1 MSDEQTSSLT
11 VAKLKALCIL
21 NDLPTSGKKSILV
34 KRLLEAGLSNKEVG
48 LTSKK
53 KVPPIPKPKQDKKPK
68 LEPEEEIVI
77 SMEDEDTITPSK
89 KEVIEDEN
97 ILDAEILDAEI
108 IDAEILD
115 EKTAT
120 SVKKLRS
127 KVTKKQVREGPSTLI
142 DLIRKPQ
149 VAAVLLTLVIIGAGG
164 YYYLDN
170 QLDSFT
176 ADQLRY
182 GDSMEYRI
190 AGDENGLA
198 TFLATEGFVELVMD
212 QLETDDDICKISIDF
227 GGSGSLSIT
236 NGGTSELVNEGGST
250 DRLGAVRIVGGMGAE
265 WLAVETVNTN
275 SLNPFRVHRHLSV
288 GSMCEFGAITG
299 SGTADLTS
307 TKYTELRNQDTK
319 ATELN
324 WGIDLPSPIGKYQ
337 GTTMSYGV
345 GGLLGGLETLAPG
358 LALMMQPVEIQHL
371 FANDLIDKGA
381 TGSNLGWDWR
391 VIGIDE
397 YAGSPAWKIVAT
409 HHKIESYCLGSAT
422 MNLWVE
428 EGNPWAAKQ
437 TVDVLISEEQTGQS
451 GCSPESQLLNDY
463 VLPEG
468 ELELHHTFSKIS
480 LTRGQK
486 QLDLGL
492 TYASKPQA
500 NQLGPLNSELEVWG
514 EYELHMPDDSMLRQ
528 HSFEDAIMCF
538 DIWPNT
544 IAPSASQALEEGGY
558 IWRGMTKQISSSVDQ
573 WNLNWVNSAGES
585 GWVLFNLTGT
595 PNEENCQFDSKGR
608 DNETT
613 SHNRGS
619 IPNTYNITTLEL
631 WFSDTTRYDV
641 LFGPER
647 FFTTSGDY
655 QDDVQVGYLIIVP
668 ENDIGSILS
677 QIGDGGYG
685 AVTLDLSRTW
695 DEDILDID
703 DIDGDGD
710 KDEVLYTEHNQLNLI
725 ADAAEGR
732 LIDWSLITNPV

>member
-21 NDLPTSGKKSILV
+21 NDLPTSGKKSNLV
-34 KRLLEAGLSNKEVG
+34 KRLLESGLSNKEIG
-48 LTSKK
+48 LPSQVKPQPTSKPK
-53 KVPPIPKPKQDKKPK
+53 KEKKPE
-68 LEPEEEIVI
+68 LEPDDEIVL
-77 SMEDEDTITPSK
+77 SMEDEDTMTPPK
-89 KEVIEDEN
+89 QETIEDDEDHHDEEK
-97 ILDAEILDAEI
+97 ILDAEILDAE
-108 IDAEILD
+108 LFD
-115 EKTAT
+115 EEPAVI
-120 SVKKLRS
+120 VKKKKP
-127 KVTKKQVREGPSTLI
+127 KVTKQQVREGPATLI

-176 ADQLRY
+176 AEQLRY
-182 GDSMEYRI
+182 GDSMQYQI
-190 AGDENGLA
+190 TGDENGLG

-212 QLETDDDICKISIDF
+212 QLETDDEICKISIDF

-288 GSMCEFGAITG
+288 GSICEFGAITG

-397 YAGSPAWKIVAT
+397 VGGEPAWKIVAT
-409 HHKIESYCLGSAT
+409 HHDIEAYCLGSAT

-428 EGNPWAAKQ
+428 DGNPWAAKQ
-437 TVDVLISEEQTGQS
+437 TVDVLISENQADKS
-451 GCSPESQLLNDY
+451 GCSPTSQLLNDY

-468 ELELHHTFSKIS
+468 ELELHHTFSKTS

-500 NQLGPLNSELEVWG
+500 NQLGPSSSELESWG
-514 EYELHMPDDSMLRQ
+514 EYDLHMPDDSTLRQ
-528 HSFEDAIMCF
+528 HSFEDALACF
-538 DIWPNT
+538 DHWPST
-544 IAPSASQALEEGGY
+544 IAPGASRALEENGY
-558 IWRGMTKQISSSVDQ
+558 IWRGTTKQISSSTSQ
-573 WNLNWVNSAGES
+573 WNLSWVASDEQA
-585 GWVLFNLTGT
+585 GWVQFNLTGT
-595 PNEENCQFDSKGR
+595 PNAENCQYDKRGGLDSTSYNR
-608 DNETT
+608 D
-613 SHNRGS
+613 S
-619 IPNTYNITTLEL
+619 IPNTLNITKLESR
-631 WFSDTTRYDV
+631 FSDSSRYDV
-641 LFGPER
+641 LFGADR
-647 FFTTSGDY
+647 FFTTSGTY
-655 QDDVQVGYLIIVP
+655 QDEVQVGYLIAVP
-668 ENDIGSILS
+668 GNDIGSLLS
-677 QIGDGGYG
+677 QIGDGGDG

-695 DEDILDID
+695 DEN
-703 DIDGDGD
+703 GD
-710 KDEVLYTEHNQLNLI
+710 HNQLNLI

-732 LIDWSLITNPV
+732 LIGWSLISNPV

>member
-21 NDLPTSGKKSILV
+21 NDLPTSGKKSIIV

-48 LTSKK
+48 LPSKK
-53 KVPPIPKPKQDKKPK
+53 KVPPIPKLKKDKKPK
-68 LEPEEEIVI
+68 LKPKEEIVL
-77 SMEDEDTITPSK
+77 SMEDEDTMTPSK
-89 KEVIEDEN
+89 QKVIEAES

-108 IDAEILD
+108 LD
-115 EKTAT
+115 EEPAT
-120 SVKKLRS
+120 IAKKVKS
-127 KVTKKQVREGPSTLI
+127 KVTKKQVREGPATLMDI
-142 DLIRKPQ
+142 IRKPQ

-164 YYYLDN
+164 YYYFDN

-182 GDSMEYRI
+182 GDSMQYRI
-190 AGDENGLA
+190 TGDENGLA

-212 QLETDDDICKISIDF
+212 QLETDDDICKISIDS

-288 GSMCEFGAITG
+288 GNICEFGAITG
-299 SGTADLTS
+299 SGTADLSS

-319 ATELN
+319 ATEFN

-358 LALMMQPVEIQHL
+358 LALMMQPVEIQEL

-397 YAGSPAWKIVAT
+397 YAGSPAWKIVAM
-409 HHKIESYCLGSAT
+409 HHDIEAYCLGSAT

-437 TVDVLISEEQTGQS
+437 TVDVLISEEQTGHS
-451 GCSPESQLLNDY
+451 GCSPASQLLNDY

-468 ELELHHTFSKIS
+468 ELELHHTFSKTS
-480 LTRGQK
+480 LIRGQK

-500 NQLGPLNSELEVWG
+500 NQLGPSNSELEAWG
-514 EYELHMPDDSMLRQ
+514 EYELHMPDDSTLRQ
-528 HSFEDAIMCF
+528 HSFEDALACF
-538 DIWPNT
+538 DHWPNT
-544 IAPSASQALEEGGY
+544 IVPGASKALEENGY
-558 IWRGMTKQISSSVDQ
+558 IWRGKTKQISSSVSQ
-573 WNLNWVNSAGES
+573 WNLSWVASDEQA
-585 GWVLFNLTGT
+585 GWVQFNLTGV
-595 PNEENCQFDSKGR
+595 PNADNCQYDKRGDLDS
-608 DNETT
+608 TAY
-613 SHNRGS
+613 NRES
-619 IPNTYNITTLEL
+619 IPNTYNITTLES
-631 WFSDTTRYDV
+631 WFSDSSRYDV
-641 LFGPER
+641 LSGPER
-647 FFTTSGDY
+647 FFTASGDY
-655 QDDVQVGYLIIVP
+655 QDDVQVGYLIAVP
-668 ENDIGSILS
+668 GNDIGSILS
-677 QIGDGGYG
+677 QIGDGGDG
-685 AVTLDLSRTW
+685 AVTFDLSRTW
-695 DEDILDID
+695 DEN
-703 DIDGDGD
+703 G
-710 KDEVLYTEHNQLNLI
+710 EHKQLNLV

-732 LIDWSLITNPV
+732 LIGWSLITNPV

>member
-21 NDLPTSGKKSILV
+21 NDLPTSGKKSIIV
-34 KRLLEAGLSNKEVG
+34 KRLLEAGLSKKEVG
-48 LTSKK
+48 LPSKK
-53 KVPPIPKPKQDKKPK
+53 KVPSITKPKKDKKPK
-68 LEPEEEIVI
+68 LEPEEEIVL
-77 SMEDEDTITPSK
+77 SMEDEDTMTPSK
-89 KEVIEDEN
+89 QEVIEAES

-108 IDAEILD
+108 LD
-115 EKTAT
+115 EEPAKI
-120 SVKKLRS
+120 VKKVKS
-127 KVTKKQVREGPSTLI
+127 KVTKKQVREGPATLM

-164 YYYLDN
+164 YYYFDN

-182 GDSMEYRI
+182 GDSMQYQI
-190 AGDENGLA
+190 TGDENGLA

-212 QLETDDDICKISIDF
+212 QLETDDDICKISIDS
-227 GGSGSLSIT
+227 GGSGSISIT
-236 NGGTSELVNEGGST
+236 NGGTGELVNEGGST
-250 DRLGAVRIVGGMGAE
+250 DRLGAVSIVGGMGAE

-288 GSMCEFGAITG
+288 GNICEFGAITG
-299 SGTADLTS
+299 SGTADLSS

-391 VIGIDE
+391 VIGVDE
-397 YAGSPAWKIVAT
+397 YAGNPAWKIVAT
-409 HHKIESYCLGSAT
+409 HHDIEAYCLGSAT

-437 TVDVLISEEQTGQS
+437 TVDILISEEQTGQS
-451 GCSPESQLLNDY
+451 GCSPASQLLNDY

-468 ELELHHTFSKIS
+468 ELELHHTFSKTL

-500 NQLGPLNSELEVWG
+500 NQLGPSNSELEAWG
-514 EYELHMPDDSMLRQ
+514 EYELHMPDDSTLRQ
-528 HSFEDAIMCF
+528 HSFEDALACF
-538 DIWPNT
+538 DHWPNT
-544 IAPSASQALEEGGY
+544 IAPGASKALEENGY
-558 IWRGMTKQISSSVDQ
+558 IWRGKTKQISSSVSQ
-573 WNLNWVNSAGES
+573 WNLSWVASDEQA
-585 GWVLFNLTGT
+585 GWVQFNLTGVANT
-595 PNEENCQFDSKGR
+595 DNCQYDKRGGLDSTAYNR
-608 DNETT
+608 D
-613 SHNRGS
+613 S
-619 IPNTYNITTLEL
+619 IPNTYNITTLET
-631 WFSDTTRYDV
+631 WFSDSSRYDV

-647 FFTTSGDY
+647 FFTASGDY
-655 QDDVQVGYLIIVP
+655 QDDVQVGYLIAVP
-668 ENDIGSILS
+668 GNDIGSILS
-677 QIGDGGYG
+677 QIGDGGDG

-695 DEDILDID
+695 DVDVLDVNDEDD
-703 DIDGDGD
+703 DGDHT
-710 KDEVLYTEHNQLNLI
+710 EVLYTNHHQLNLV

-732 LIDWSLITNPV
+732 LIGWSLITNPV

>member
-21 NDLPTSGKKSILV
+21 NDLSTSGKKSELV
-34 KRLLEAGLSNKEVG
+34 SRLLDSGLSNKEVG
-48 LTSKK
+48 LPSKK
-53 KVPPIPKPKQDKKPK
+53 IVPQVSKPDKGKK
-68 LEPEEEIVI
+68 RDLEQEEIVL
-77 SMEDEDTITPSK
+77 SMEDEDTLTPVP
-89 KEVIEDEN
+89 KEAIEEVDDQFEGES

-108 IDAEILD
+108 LD
-115 EKTAT
+115 EEPIAPVMK
-120 SVKKLRS
+120 VKP
-127 KVTKKQVREGPSTLI
+127 KVTKQQIREGPATLMDI
-142 DLIRKPQ
+142 VRKPQ

-182 GDSMEYRI
+182 GDSMQYQI
-190 AGDENGLA
+190 TGDENGLA

-212 QLETDDDICKISIDF
+212 QLETEDEICKISIDF

-236 NGGTSELVNEGGST
+236 NGGTSELINEGGST

-265 WLAVETVNTN
+265 WLSVETINSN
-275 SLNPFRVHRHLSV
+275 SLDTFKVNRHLSL
-288 GSMCEFGAITG
+288 GSICDLGAITA

-319 ATELN
+319 ANELN
-324 WGIDLPSPIGKYQ
+324 WDIDLPSPIGKYQ

-397 YAGSPAWKIVAT
+397 YGGNPAWKIVAT
-409 HHKIESYCLGSAT
+409 HHDIEAYCLGSAT

-428 EGNPWAAKQ
+428 DGNPWATKQ
-437 TVDVLISEEQTGQS
+437 TVDVMISEERSGQS
-451 GCSPESQLLNDY
+451 GCSPASQLLNDY

-468 ELELHHTFSKIS
+468 ELELHHTFAKTS

-500 NQLGPLNSELEVWG
+500 NLLGPSNSELEAWG
-514 EYELHMPDDSMLRQ
+514 EYEPHLPDDSTLRQ
-528 HSFEDAIMCF
+528 HTFEDAITCF
-538 DIWPNT
+538 DYWPNT
-544 IAPSASQALEEGGY
+544 VAPGASNALEGNGY
-558 IWRGMTKQISSSVDQ
+558 IWRGTTKQTTPSISQ
-573 WNLNWVNSAGES
+573 WNLSWVASDSAA
-585 GWVLFNLTGT
+585 GWVQFNLTG
-595 PNEENCQFDSKGR
+595 PANADNCQYDKRGGLDSTSYNR
-608 DNETT
+608 D
-613 SHNRGS
+613 S
-619 IPNTYNITTLEL
+619 IPNTLNITKLESRL
-631 WFSDTTRYDV
+631 SDSSQYDV
-641 LFGPER
+641 LFGAER
-647 FFTTSGDY
+647 FFTDAGAY
-655 QDDVQVGYLIIVP
+655 QDGVQVGYLIAVP
-668 ENDIGSILS
+668 GNDIGSLLS
-677 QIGDGGYG
+677 QIGDGGDG
-685 AVTLDLSRTW
+685 AVTFDLSRTW
-695 DEDILDID
+695 DEN
-703 DIDGDGD
+703 GTH
-710 KDEVLYTEHNQLNLI
+710 KQLNLI

-732 LIDWSLITNPV
+732 LIGWSMITNPI